1 MCALSAFLLSN
12 SAMVPV
18 LAAKAAAA
26 ETGGFTWG
34 VAFLPLWVGDGLA
47 AVLLIGAMVSS
58 CCAMAIDY
66 NVPQRSGVL
75 GNDEGDG
82 GGEEGANGVGS
93 GVNVDDGVRNGGEA
107 RPSTGAA
114 QEEAHEG
121 DDGSGSGTVAAAANT
136 EAAGAAAERR
146 AARQVSSQM
155 HRNKTMVSGA
165 PNKLNHVKH
174 VLLYYGI
181 GVPFVFLPPLPQIGL
196 LFGFHIN
203 IWRYLAASAS
213 GDTGSREYFC
223 CIRASLHCA
232 LCIHPPVYV
241 LAALTTMCL
250 AVAGVNPHMG
260 ASASQLHR

>member
-1 MCALSAFLLSN
+1 
-12 SAMVPV
+12 MVPV

-58 CCAMAIDY
+58 CCAMAVDY

-93 GVNVDDGVRNGGEA
+93 GVNVDDGVGNGGEA

-146 AARQVSSQM
+146 VARQVSSQM

-181 GVPFVFLPPLPQIGL
+181 GVRSCSSLPSHKLGSCLASTSTSGATWPPPHLATLVQGGIFAAFVPLYIVL
-196 LFGFHIN
+196 
-203 IWRYLAASAS
+203 SAS
-213 GDTGSREYFC
+213 ILPYMFCRGSHYN
-223 CIRASLHCA
+223 
-232 LCIHPPVYV
+232 V
-241 LAALTTMCL
+241 LAVRALTLTRCFCQPNFKQMNL
-250 AVAGVNPHMG
+250 M
-260 ASASQLHR
+260 SQM